1 MAKQIFTNGASCKLG
16 AAIVTT
22 GAIASITL
30 ETGKGALFPNPSA
43 GDWFVITLIK
53 ADYSAF
59 ECFKCSARTGDVAT
73 VDTRAYDGST
83 AATWSTSDLA
93 ICSPNA
99 GALADL
105 RADIAT
111 LQAAMTTAQSDIS
124 SLSGS
129 VASLT
134 SAVSQKPRMDIGT
147 KVAFF
152 QAAAPTGWTQD
163 VSVNDKVLRVVSG
176 SGGGSGGSWT
186 ITGVTVDGHVLTES
200 EIPSHV
206 HGTVQTPAG
215 NGFGPPG
222 GGNNLGTPG
231 STAATGGGQAH
242 THGLTADGNWR
253 PAYIDV
259 IVCARAS

>member
-43 GDWFVITLIK
+43 GDWFVLTLIK

-59 ECFKCSARTGDVAT
+59 ECFKCTGRTGDVVT
-73 VDTRAYDGST
+73 VNTRAYDGSV
-83 AATWSTSDLA
+83 AATWSTSDLI

-111 LQAAMTTAQSDIS
+111 LQADMTAAEADIS

-134 SAVSQKPRMDIGT
+134 STMAQKPRMDIGT

-163 VSVNDKVLRVVSG
+163 TSVNDRVLRVVSG
-176 SGGGSGGSWT
+176 TGGGSAGSWT
-186 ITGVTVDGHVLTES
+186 ISGVTVNGHALTVDELPAHTHS
-200 EIPSHV
+200 
-206 HGTVQTPAG
+206 GVQTPAG

-222 GGNNLGTPG
+222 GGNNLGDPG
-231 STAATGGGQAH
+231 STDSTGGGDAH